1 MRHAFLALPLLAFL
15 TAPAVAEQKG
25 DPRCALYGEGF
36 TYSESTGTCIKI
48 SGDIRAGYKSGRQ
61 SRGFDTQGGVTLDA
75 RKETDLGQLR
85 IVVSP
90 KYSQTPSC
98 NNAPGGL
105 C

>member
-15 TAPAVAEQKG
+15 AAPAAAEQKG
-25 DPRCALYGEGF
+25 DPRCSLYGEGF
-36 TYSESTGTCIKI
+36 TYSESTGTCVKI

-61 SRGFDTQGGVTLDA
+61 SRGFDTEGSVTLDA

-98 NNAPGGL
+98 NAPGGL